1 MSNIIRCRNQCEL
14 INKLSVVFPLLS
26 IAFYQLHR
34 TLKIDCQKFLAWK
47 SKHPKSLL
55 LVWIKVSAWSLQWD
69 LWWNSKTFD
78 SYIKQTNCFSPLTNN
93 KVNPKDNS
101 TKDNLLLCNDTPS
114 LDNSSALVFEDM
126 KFRLEIKENLL
137 IKRDKPHRK
146 NIYSAQLRLFHKV
159 NLFPLFNS

>member
-1 MSNIIRCRNQCEL
+1 M
-14 INKLSVVFPLLS
+14 
-26 IAFYQLHR
+26 
-34 TLKIDCQKFLAWK
+34 
-47 SKHPKSLL
+47 
-55 LVWIKVSAWSLQWD
+55 
-69 LWWNSKTFD
+69 
-78 SYIKQTNCFSPLTNN
+78 FSPLTNN